1 MIDGLFWHIER
12 VFIVKAFIYVW
23 LRTTTALIALFT
35 AASIGAIGLG
45 QWVEADVLAFS
56 ASGESFAYTGTSLYV
71 MDVAR
76 HLKARWLPAAI
87 WPAWSPDGEQLAYLR
102 YQPDGTYFYVV
113 SPYRQQSHPIATFAD
128 VVKWVYWYPDGY
140 SLYFSGGGTGDV
152 YRLSLQ
158 SGIITP
164 MTRAVHADY
173 MAVPAPQGRYLAL
186 VSNRDGAPS
195 IYLMDTEAITQFSEG
210 MTLLTNP
217 RVLEWSP
224 RWSPDGRQIAF
235 LARDER
241 YELRILD
248 LDTRQQRIVTT
259 FDVDMGYVDL
269 WAWLGGNRFILTIQ
283 NSTTRSDI
291 YLYDSDKQQLIP
303 LSQTPIDETHPAVRP

>member
-1 MIDGLFWHIER
+1 M
-12 VFIVKAFIYVW
+12 KALIYRW
-23 LRTTTALIALFT
+23 LQTTIALIAFFT
-35 AASIGAIGLG
+35 AVCMGAIGLG
-45 QWVEADVLAFS
+45 QLVEADVLAFS
-56 ASGESFAYTGTSLYV
+56 ASGESFVYTGTSLYV

-76 HLKARWLPAAI
+76 HLKARWLPIAI
-87 WPAWSPDGEQLAYLR
+87 WPAWSPDGEQLAYLS
-102 YQPDGTYFYVV
+102 YQPDGTHVYIVT
-113 SPYRQQSHPIATFAD
+113 PYSQQSRHVATFAD
-128 VVKWVYWYPDGY
+128 VVKWMYWSPDGY

-195 IYLMDTEAITQFSEG
+195 IYLMDTEAITEFSEG

-217 RVLEWSP
+217 HVLEWSP
-224 RWSPDGRQIAF
+224 QWSPDGRQIAY

-248 LDTRQQRIVTT
+248 LETRQQHIVAT

-269 WAWLGGNRFILTIQ
+269 WAWLAGNRLMLTIQ
-283 NSTTRSDI
+283 NSSTLGDI
-291 YLYDSDKQQLIP
+291 YLYNSDSQQLIP
-303 LSQTPIDETHPAVRP
+303 LSHTSMDETHPAIRP

>member
-1 MIDGLFWHIER
+1 SRH
-12 VFIVKAFIYVW
+12 
-23 LRTTTALIALFT
+23 
-35 AASIGAIGLG
+35 
-45 QWVEADVLAFS
+45 
-56 ASGESFAYTGTSLYV
+56 
-71 MDVAR
+71 VAT
-76 HLKARWLPAAI
+76 L
-87 WPAWSPDGEQLAYLR
+87 
-102 YQPDGTYFYVV
+102 
-113 SPYRQQSHPIATFAD
+113 AD
-128 VVKWVYWYPDGY
+128 VVKWMYWSPDGY
-140 SLYFSGGGTGDV
+140 SLYFSGSGTGDV

-195 IYLMDTEAITQFSEG
+195 IYLMDTEAITEFSEG

-217 RVLEWSP
+217 HVLEWSP
-224 RWSPDGRQIAF
+224 QWSPDGRQIAY

-248 LDTRQQRIVTT
+248 LETRQQHIVTT

-269 WAWLGGNRFILTIQ
+269 WAWLAGNRFMLTIQ
-283 NSTTRSDI
+283 NSSSLGDI
-291 YLYDSDKQQLIP
+291 YLYNSDSQQLIP
-303 LSQTPIDETHPAVRP
+303 LSHTSMDETHPAIRP